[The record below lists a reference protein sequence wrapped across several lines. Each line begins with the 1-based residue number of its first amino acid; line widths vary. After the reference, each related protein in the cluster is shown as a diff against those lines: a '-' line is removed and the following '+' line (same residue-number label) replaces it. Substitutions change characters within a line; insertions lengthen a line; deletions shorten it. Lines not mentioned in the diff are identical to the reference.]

1 MFFCFLFFLAYIF
14 VHIDDKKPYKPF
26 NQLDTSLRPTALLIV
41 SENKDIFS
49 LENLLS
55 LGGESRIIYFD
66 YETHY
71 LKVDRT
77 IIGTMIGWS
86 VKPYYT
92 LRPSSLKKNLN
103 YLPFAILGSYV
114 YFNSKS
120 VRSQSDPWFSSLFD
134 VCVWIG
140 KEKEKKKKHTQYNLF
155 YVSQII

>member
-1 MFFCFLFFLAYIF
+1 M
-14 VHIDDKKPYKPF
+14 
-26 NQLDTSLRPTALLIV
+26 
-41 SENKDIFS
+41 
-49 LENLLS
+49 
-55 LGGESRIIYFD
+55 
-66 YETHY
+66 
-71 LKVDRT
+71 KVDRT